1 MKTEKV
7 RQVKEG
13 DKKKRCVI
21 EYVTNVDT
29 GAPGHSERWEALRH
43 NSGSHTEVCIS
54 LSRVLLKYQLLDPT
68 TQFQV
73 Q

>member
-21 EYVTNVDT
+21 ERVTSVDM
-29 GAPGHSERWEALRH
+29 GGPGHGELWDALWL
-43 NSGSHTEVCIS
+43 NSGSHT
-54 LSRVLLKYQLLDPT
+54 
-68 TQFQV
+68 
-73 Q
+73 